1 MAIDAAHAEFVRDC
15 WRYLQASAPRWARYS
30 RQWPEFT
37 ALECELVMEAAYT
50 RLARARR
57 DSEKDDAAEIIFH
70 VPLRDVSDATW
81 RAFVRRASPIDF
93 FYEPVD
99 NNSSKITTE
108 DLVEDQ

>member
-37 ALECELVMEAAYT
+37 ALECDLVMEAAYT

-57 DSEKDDAAEIIFH
+57 ASEKDDAADIIFN
-70 VPLRDVSDATW
+70 VPLRDVNDATW

-99 NNSSKITTE
+99 NKTTE
-108 DLVEDQ
+108 NDET